1 MKLYAGFL
9 ICVIIILSGCS
20 IKTSDATI
28 KDCGQDIECYA
39 LTLQSCSPAQ
49 YSVSEGEQFAKMAV
63 IGYEEEYCKT
73 KWMSNEGEMT
83 CNISKGD
90 LSKVTSEELTAE
102 YMVGEICKGS
112 LADFLESQMGHLN
125 KDN

>member
-20 IKTSDATI
+20 IKTSNATI

-39 LTLQSCSPAQ
+39 LALQSCSPAQ
-49 YSVSEGEQFAKMAV
+49 YSVSEGEQFAKLTV

-73 KWMSNEGEMT
+73 EWMSNEGEMT
-83 CNISKGD
+83 CNIPKEG
-90 LSKVTSEELTAE
+90 LSKVTSEELTAG
-102 YMVGEICKGS
+102 YTVGEICKGS
-112 LADFLESQMGHLN
+112 LADILESQMGPLN
-125 KDN
+125 TDN